1 MDETVAGLP
10 PEASSLPPGPMA
22 QSVGRGAAALSGATA
37 ATRGLSFLSQVV
49 LGAVL
54 VDRDFGLF
62 AIANSIAGFIM
73 ALRDGGMQTL
83 IIQRGTA
90 DYEELEGPAFWLGL
104 VFNTLAGVLLA
115 VVAPWIAGIYR
126 EPRLV
131 PMLWIIAASIPLNS
145 LAFVSLARLRMDMRF
160 GAVSTIDILSGVVRY
175 GGMIVGALAGLGA
188 LSFVVPF
195 LAVAILESVAAYAF
209 TRRTPWTRPFH
220 PERWRKLMAPSV
232 WLIGSSLAGNALYMG
247 SYMALGLTASTALV
261 GIYYFG
267 YSFMQ

>member
-160 GAVSTIDILSGVVRY
+160 GAVSTTDILSGVVRY
-175 GGMIVGALAGLGA
+175 GGMVVGALAGLGC
-188 LSFVVPF
+188 LSVGV
-195 LAVAILESVAAYAF
+195 SV
-209 TRRTPWTRPFH
+209 
-220 PERWRKLMAPSV
+220 L
-232 WLIGSSLAGNALYMG
+232 
-247 SYMALGLTASTALV
+247 
-261 GIYYFG
+261 
-267 YSFMQ
+267 